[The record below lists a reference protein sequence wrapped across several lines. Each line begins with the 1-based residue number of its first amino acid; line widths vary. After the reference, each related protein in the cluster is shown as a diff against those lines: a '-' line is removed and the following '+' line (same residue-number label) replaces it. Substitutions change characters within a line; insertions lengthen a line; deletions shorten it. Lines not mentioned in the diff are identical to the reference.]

1 MATFKENIRKI
12 ARTAELEA
20 KIKAKDLPIN
30 RGPWDGA
37 RGIADAVMPD
47 VCALFYSTNPNS
59 FDIGDLLAGTA
70 GPTLADK
77 CSRLDTIT
85 GLTDF
90 DTSEAIDSLGA
101 DVFLII
107 QVDGNF
113 D

>member
-12 ARTAELEA
+12 ARTAEIEA
-20 KIKAKDLPIN
+20 KIKNKEIPVN
-30 RGPWDGA
+30 RGDWEGG
-37 RGIADAVMPD
+37 RGIAINNPPA
-47 VCALFYSTNPNS
+47 VCALHYTTDANTY
-59 FDIGDLLAGTA
+59 DIGDIIDGLA
-70 GPTLADK
+70 GPTIGDQ

-90 DTSEAIDSLGA
+90 ATSVATASFGAIVHLT
-101 DVFLII
+101 I